1 MRLPRLLVCTAL
13 VLLVVG
19 PANLSLAEPAT
30 PEASPSRA
38 NKGFLVAE
46 LAGALL
52 GDILATAVTAA
63 AFTPLYLE
71 YYCEDPEGDGCT
83 SHVRPILGGAM
94 SLGFVSRVSLVG
106 GLTAACA
113 RPSRGEGTA
122 WAAMLGATPG
132 AALIFGSWF
141 LPKKDGGGIGVALG
155 HVGSVVGA
163 VVAYRASA
171 RRRHQRE
178 SLQHAQLLPQP
189 YVSQHGAAGL
199 MWSGRF

>member
-1 MRLPRLLVCTAL
+1 MRLLRLLMCTAL
-13 VLLVVG
+13 VLLIVA

-30 PEASPSRA
+30 PEASASRA

-46 LAGALL
+46 IAGAVL
-52 GDILATAVTAA
+52 GDILATAITAA
-63 AFTPLYLE
+63 AFVPPYIA

-83 SHVRPILGGAM
+83 NHVRAIMGGAM

-106 GLTAACA
+106 GLTAILA

-122 WAAMLGATPG
+122 WAAMLGAAPG
-132 AALIFGSWF
+132 AALILGSWF
-141 LPKKDGGGIGVALG
+141 LNKKDAGIGVALG

-171 RRRHQRE
+171 RRRHRRE
-178 SLQHAQLLPQP
+178 SLQRAQLLPQP
-189 YVSQHGAAGL
+189 YVNQHGAAGL